1 MFYGLNICAGSPLL
15 EPNIKATNITMNTI
29 MNITGFSFF
38 SSSLSLD
45 VIKPEIRN
53 TNISNKGIA
62 IIRASMTVMVSM
74 DYLLYML

>member
-15 EPNIKATNITMNTI
+15 EPNIKAANIIMNTI
-29 MNITGFSFF
+29 MKITGFSFF
-38 SSSLSLD
+38 SLSLSLD

-62 IIRASMTVMVSM
+62 IMRAITI
-74 DYLLYML
+74 